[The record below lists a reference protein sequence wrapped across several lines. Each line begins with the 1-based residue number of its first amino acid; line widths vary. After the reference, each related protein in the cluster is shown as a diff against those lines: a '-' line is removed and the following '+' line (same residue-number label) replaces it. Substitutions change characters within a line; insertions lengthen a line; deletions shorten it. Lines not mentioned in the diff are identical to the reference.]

1 LMEMSRSRKSPPVL
15 TAATPPTAVEPTPR
29 YTDSDRF
36 GEPIMH
42 EVGPIDEELP
52 SPPPAPAR
60 RDLVGK
66 MFPRLSAAM
75 DLFGKIDLSQIRQAR
90 GDAGRKKVDEAAG
103 AALMDSVLLN
113 QLSDLENRL
122 SVDVTPKNLPQIK
135 RRLDKRHLGGVLTP
149 IDEKSASEA
158 ILKRLTANRT
168 KATDPGVR
176 KAEKLVE
183 LDIPTDE
190 EAMESVTGAVEA
202 GAPILAFSDTEL
214 EALLPK
220 FDLEMPSEAN
230 MSAMRDLAKAYEE
243 ISGEV
248 RTPLQVWVSMHHPE
262 LDQTFFDW
270 VADVPVPEE

>member
-1 LMEMSRSRKSPPVL
+1 MEMSRSRKSPPVL

-122 SVDVTPKNLPQIK
+122 SVDITPKNLPQIK

-158 ILKRLTANRT
+158 ILKRLQANRT
-168 KATDPGVR
+168 KSTDPGVR
-176 KAEKLVE
+176 KAEKLAE
-183 LDIPTDE
+183 IEAKE
-190 EAMESVTGAVEA
+190 EYISKQKKS
-202 GAPILAFSDTEL
+202 FDEL